1 LAKNYIK
8 STTMNRIQ
16 IPNINKKK
24 GLKINLGKTN
34 VKETNDPKIESD
46 ITI

>member
-24 GLKINLGKTN
+24 GLKITN